1 MSDVKR
7 KSLGRGLD
15 SLIPKDTE
23 SADAERSSL
32 STELLQPSASQ
43 PRKRFS
49 EKSLSE
55 LADSIRENGMIQ
67 PIVVRHENGRYEIVA
82 GERRWRAARMAG
94 LKKVPVVVRTV
105 SDLAA
110 AEITLVENIQR
121 ENLTPVEEARA
132 YEKLIRD
139 FNLTHEEISKKTGK
153 NRSTVT
159 NRLRLL
165 NLSEK
170 SKQALDSGEITPGH
184 ARALLAARSREA
196 MDSLLAEVLRKDL
209 TVRKTEALVKKL
221 EKESVSPRP
230 ADAQRERDI
239 FTEDLVQRLSGKFS
253 TKVIINGG
261 EKKGRIE
268 IQYYSPEE
276 LDRIVGILLSHG

>member
-1 MSDVKR
+1 MKR
-7 KSLGRGLD
+7 KNLGRGLD
-15 SLIPKDTE
+15 SLIPKNIKGEDTGQ
-23 SADAERSSL
+23 SSL
-32 STELLQPSASQ
+32 SIELLQPNESQ
-43 PRKRFS
+43 PRKHFS
-49 EKSLSE
+49 EESLIE
-55 LADSIRENGMIQ
+55 LADSIKESGIIQ
-67 PIVVRHENGRYEIVA
+67 PIVVRQKGARYEIVV
-82 GERRWRAARMAG
+82 GERRWRAAKMAN
-94 LKKVPVVVRTV
+94 LEKVPVIVRTI
-105 SDLAA
+105 SDLKV

-121 ENLTPVEEARA
+121 ENLNPIEEAEA

-159 NRLRLL
+159 NQLRLL

-170 SKQALDSGEITPGH
+170 SKQALASGKITSGH
-184 ARALLAARSREA
+184 ARALLATRSPEE

-221 EKESVSPRP
+221 NKEPVLYPL
-230 ADAQRERDI
+230 ADTQREQDI
-239 FTEDLVQRLSGKFS
+239 FTRELVQRLSGKFS

-261 EKKGRIE
+261 EKKGKIE

-276 LDRIVGILLSHG
+276 LDRIVGILLSRG

>member
-1 MSDVKR
+1 MKR
-7 KSLGRGLD
+7 KNLGRGLD
-15 SLIPKDTE
+15 SLIPKNINGEDTGQ
-23 SADAERSSL
+23 SSL
-32 STELLQPSASQ
+32 SIELLQPNESQ
-43 PRKRFS
+43 PRKHFS
-49 EKSLSE
+49 EESLIE
-55 LADSIRENGMIQ
+55 LADSIKESGIIQ
-67 PIVVRHENGRYEIVA
+67 PIVVRQKGARYEIVV
-82 GERRWRAARMAG
+82 GERRWRAAKMAN
-94 LKKVPVVVRTV
+94 LEKVPVIVRTI
-105 SDLAA
+105 SDLKV

-121 ENLTPVEEARA
+121 ENLNPIEEAEA

-159 NRLRLL
+159 NQLRLL

-170 SKQALDSGEITPGH
+170 SKQALASGKITSGH
-184 ARALLAARSREA
+184 ARALLATRSPEE

-221 EKESVSPRP
+221 NKEPVLYPL
-230 ADAQRERDI
+230 ADTQREQDI
-239 FTEDLVQRLSGKFS
+239 FTRELVQRLSGKFS

-261 EKKGRIE
+261 EKKGKIE

-276 LDRIVGILLSHG
+276 LDRIVGILLSRG